1 MGEITA
7 FLSHS
12 WSDEN
17 DAPGAKHAAV
27 SRWAARHWEKTGSEP
42 TLWLVGLAQMQHFL
56 APAPH

>member
-17 DAPGAKHAAV
+17 EAPGAKHAAV
-27 SRWAARHWEKTGSEP
+27 SRWAARHREKTGNEP
-42 TLWLVGLAQMQHFL
+42 TLWLVGLAQMQPFL
-56 APAPH
+56 SLASH